1 MTKTAAS
8 PAVPKS
14 GAAKSARTAA
24 KPLTPGDF
32 VNNAEQALKTIGN
45 NIRLARK
52 EIYKLRQEDL
62 AKKIGISDFLLRKI
76 EQGESVP
83 SISLMLVL
91 AAMRRHLPMI
101 TAANP
106 RVSELLVPADTIPP
120 PFSVRP
126 VAGSGAAGAIAQ
138 ARKSMR
144 NGAHPPQ
151 EGAPAQPPEV
161 ERPQPPKAPGINPN
175 SPFGHIAP
183 VNRPR

>member
-8 PAVPKS
+8 PAVPKP
-14 GAAKSARTAA
+14 GTAKSTGAPA
-24 KPLTPGDF
+24 KQLTPGDF

-62 AKKIGISDFLLRKI
+62 AKKIGISDFVLRKI

-83 SISLMLVL
+83 SMSLMLVL
-91 AAMRRHLPMI
+91 AAMRRHLPMV

-106 RVSELLVPADTIPP
+106 RVSELLVPADTMPA

-126 VAGSGAAGAIAQ
+126 VAGSGASGAIAQ

-151 EGAPAQPPEV
+151 DGARGQVPDAAQAQAPKPPA
-161 ERPQPPKAPGINPN
+161 INPN